1 MHVAVI
7 QRWSVALPVLDQNT
21 NTGVFL
27 NTPPIDQPRNIPMST
42 KIVLPPNV
50 PLPKLPM
57 LEEPYKF
64 SGYHATALKWY
75 GRLFGFLHIHIH

>member
-1 MHVAVI
+1 MYIAVI

-27 NTPPIDQPRNIPMST
+27 NTPPIDLPRKIPMPT
-42 KIVLPPNV
+42 KIVLPPNLS
-50 PLPKLPM
+50 LPKLPM
-57 LEEPYKF
+57 LEETYKT

-75 GRLFGFLHIHIH
+75 